1 MLKEAILNRRSIFPN
16 QFSEKAVTKAQIE
29 ELLEA
34 ANWAP
39 THRKT
44 QPWRFKVFKDDA
56 LAILADFV
64 TKAYTKDTPADKFS
78 DFKLKKSIQKIET
91 SGAVIAI
98 CMQRD
103 VKESIPEWEE
113 VAATAMAVQNLW
125 LMAGELGLGGYWSSP
140 GYIKE
145 MHADLKLE
153 DGEVCLGF
161 FYLGVYDGEP
171 FNGERDTVQSK
182 TTWF

>member
-1 MLKEAILNRRSIFPN
+1 MLKDAILNRRSVFPN
-16 QFSEKAVTKAQIE
+16 QFSDKKIAKDQIN
-29 ELLEA
+29 ELLEM

-56 LAILADFV
+56 LSLLADFV

-103 VKESIPEWEE
+103 PKSSIPEWEE

-125 LMAGELGLGGYWSSP
+125 LMAGEMGLGGYWSSP
-140 GYIKE
+140 GYTKE
-145 MHADLKLE
+145 MNVDLKLE
-153 DGEVCLGF
+153 EGERCLGF
-161 FYLGVYDGEP
+161 FYLGVYEGEQLI
-171 FNGERDTVQSK
+171 GERDTVASK

>member
-16 QFSEKAVTKAQIE
+16 QFADKSITKAQIE
-29 ELLEA
+29 TLLEA

-44 QPWRFKVFKDDA
+44 QPWRFKVFKDEA
-56 LAILADFV
+56 LSLLAEFV
-64 TKAYTKDTPADKFS
+64 TKAYTKDTPAAKFS
-78 DFKLKKSIQKIET
+78 DFKLKKSIEKIEA
-91 SGAVIAI
+91 SGAVLAI

-103 VKESIPEWEE
+103 PKESIPEWEE

-140 GYIKE
+140 GYITK
-145 MHADLKLE
+145 MNQDLKLAE
-153 DGEVCLGF
+153 GERCLGF
-161 FYLGVYDGEP
+161 FYLGVYDGEQLS
-171 FNGERDTVQSK
+171 GERDAAESK